1 MPVPGFD
8 SLPNCALKCI
18 VAALGGGIC
27 ALADQTCL
35 CTSELFQSNATACIA
50 ESCTRVEALATKN
63 ITMAQCGQPVL
74 NRSGELVA
82 ISLGMYIVAAMFVMI
97 RLGYKVFVIRI
108 HFNMDDWFVLA
119 SAVATAPAIF
129 VNVFGTTVNG
139 LGQDIWNLPPHKISA
154 SIKYFWIDIC
164 LYFLDTTLTKLSI
177 ISFYIR
183 TFPSSNVQR
192 LLWATF
198 TITGAWGT
206 AFVLVGIF
214 QCQPISHFW
223 TQWDGL
229 QTGQCASP

>member
-1 MPVPGFD
+1 
-8 SLPNCALKCI
+8 
-18 VAALGGGIC
+18 
-27 ALADQTCL
+27 
-35 CTSELFQSNATACIA
+35 
-50 ESCTRVEALATKN
+50 
-63 ITMAQCGQPVL
+63 MAQCGQPVL

-229 QTGQCASP
+229 QTGQCASPDGIGWSNAISNIVLDIWILSIPLSQLRRLQLNVKKKIGVAIMFCLGTL